1 MSAHPV
7 LGIIGVALSF
17 AATSSAQADTVVLQA
32 SGPSAANYQQGTVL
46 DESRQ
51 ITLIQGDSL
60 RLLVSGQTLLLQGPY
75 SGPPRHSAVANN
87 TAPTWDGV
95 LRAKPRSR
103 GAAVRGF
110 LPASPVEADDSP
122 QRSAQDPG

>member
-7 LGIIGVALSF
+7 LGVVGFVTLTF
-17 AATSSAQADTVVLQA
+17 ATATGAQAETVVLQA
-32 SGPSAANYQQGTVL
+32 SGPSAVNYQQGTVL

-51 ITLIQGDSL
+51 ITLVQGDSL

-75 SGPPRHSAVANN
+75 SGPPRHSAVADSN
-87 TAPTWDGV
+87 ALAWDGV

-110 LPASPVEADDSP
+110 LPASPPQERTATVEH
-122 QRSAQDPG
+122 